1 MNNKRALTI
10 LLLAILVL
18 SCVFS
23 LVGCGPDKGNEYLK
37 KAEVNVWVQ
46 ENGDIKV
53 EETWNVHVGYDS
65 IRNLY
70 REINVYDTEF
80 THYSLITDYTVKNNL
95 TGEELTYYPDVKD
108 PEEYENS
115 HLVNNSYVFQKNY
128 RKYEVGFYFPK
139 TSNADLSF
147 TMSYTLTDM
156 VRVHGDTAVLYYQ
169 PFSDDF
175 SLYIEELNVNVY
187 QPNGAPL
194 TEETLAWY
202 HTEVEGAMHQREQAH
217 LNFNAKVVETGNY
230 TEVRVLMPKELF
242 KGAVKT
248 DSALKKESI
257 KAEEQKWFEDY
268 ERELERTRN
277 RTLYSTIL
285 GVLLAVFSA
294 LAVVYFQVFY
304 PKVKGEY
311 PPYVREIPEGMTS
324 TKMAHFYYHYKGTIK
339 KQKNRGNALSAMVM
353 DLARRGFINLLP
365 DPSDKDDYV
374 IEMASVPDAK
384 MGELHSYEREIY
396 ELLSLVG
403 DYAGGAFNMKDFEAY
418 AKSNPTIVNNK
429 INACFRESGRGYNNK
444 DNFKRPHFKTQTI
457 FGIGF
462 VGAVLG
468 FMIFLLGDSI
478 AFFGLGALIAGII
491 LMIGYPRGSKLSEKG
506 EANYMQAK
514 GLEAFLLDFSNL
526 KEHEIP
532 ALILWEEYMVYA
544 TMMGISEKVLQ
555 ELKLKY
561 PELSESANVDRGYYR
576 SHSYLYFYVHM
587 HTHYGMRD
595 FGQKMNLSFTNVS
608 KVSHHLV
615 QAINAKNSSSKLGG
629 GRGFGGGGFRGGGGG
644 FGGGGGGAR

>member
-18 SCVFS
+18 SCAFS
-23 LVGCGPDKGNEYLK
+23 LVACGPDKGNEYLK

-53 EETWNVHVGYDS
+53 EETWDVHVGYDG

-95 TGEELTYYPDVKD
+95 TGEELTYYPNVNN
-108 PEEYENS
+108 PEEYKNS
-115 HLVNNSYVFQKNY
+115 HLINNSYVFQKNY

-202 HTEVEGAMHQREQAH
+202 HTDVEGALHQRKSDH
-217 LNFNAKVVETGNY
+217 LNFNAKVVEAGCF
-230 TEVRVLMPKELF
+230 TEVRALMPKELF

-248 DSALKKESI
+248 DSSLKKESI
-257 KAEEQKWFEDY
+257 KAEEQNWFENN

-277 RTLYSTIL
+277 RTLVSTIL
-285 GVLLAVFSA
+285 GIVLAVLSA
-294 LAVVYFQVFY
+294 LALVYFKVYY

-311 PPYVREIPEGMTS
+311 PPYVREIPEDTTS
-324 TKMAHFYYHYKGTIK
+324 TKMAFFYYHYKGTLK

-353 DLARRGFINLLP
+353 DFARRSFINLLP
-365 DPSDKDDYV
+365 DPNDKEDYV
-374 IEMASVPDAK
+374 IEIASIPSAK
-384 MGELHSYEREIY
+384 YNELLSYEREIY
-396 ELLSLVG
+396 DILTLVSN
-403 DYAGGAFNMKDFEAY
+403 DVGGPFNMKQFERY
-418 AKSNPTIVNNK
+418 AKANPTVVNGK
-429 INACFRESGRGYNNK
+429 INACFKLAGKEYNDRG
-444 DNFKRPHFKTQTI
+444 NFKNHLFKGQSI
-457 FGIGF
+457 FGMGLI
-462 VGAVLG
+462 GAVVGL
-468 FMIFLLGDSI
+468 MTFLIGDSL
-478 AFFGLGALIAGII
+478 AFFGLGLLVAGIL
-491 LMIGYPRGSKLSEKG
+491 LMIGYPRGTKFSLKG
-506 EANYMQAK
+506 ESKYMQAK
-514 GLEAFLLDFSNL
+514 GLESFLLDFSNL

-544 TMMGISEKVLQ
+544 TMMGISERVLD

-561 PELSESANVDRGYYR
+561 PELTEFSQVDGGYYR

-587 HTHYGMRD
+587 NTHYGMRD
-595 FGQKMNLSFTNVS
+595 FGSKMNVSFTNVS
-608 KVSHHLV
+608 KVSHNLV
-615 QAINAKNSSSKLGG
+615 QAINAKNASSKLGG
-629 GRGFGGGGFRGGGGG
+629 GSGFGGGGFRGGGGG

>member
-18 SCVFS
+18 SCVIS

-53 EETWNVHVGYDS
+53 EETWDVHVGYDG

-115 HLVNNSYVFQKNY
+115 HLINNSYVFQKNY

-202 HTEVEGAMHQREQAH
+202 HTEVEGAMQQREHSH
-217 LNFNAKVVETGNY
+217 LNFNAKVIETGNY

-257 KAEEQKWFEDY
+257 KAEEQKWFE
-268 ERELERTRN
+268 EWESEKEKVQKQ
-277 RTLYSTIL
+277 TLYSTIL
-285 GVLLAVFSA
+285 GIVLAVLSA
-294 LAVVYFQVFY
+294 LALVYFKVFY

-311 PPYVREIPEGMTS
+311 PPYVREIPGDTTS
-324 TKMAHFYYHYKGTIK
+324 TKMAFFYYHYKGTLK

-353 DLARRGFINLLP
+353 DFARRSFINLLP
-365 DPSDKDDYV
+365 DSNDKDDYV
-374 IEMASVPDAK
+374 IEIASIPSAK
-384 MGELHSYEREIY
+384 YNELLNYEREIY
-396 ELLSLVG
+396 DLLTLVSN
-403 DYAGGAFNMKDFEAY
+403 DVGGPFNMKQFERY
-418 AKSNPTIVNNK
+418 AKANPTVVNGK
-429 INACFRESGRGYNNK
+429 INACFKLAGKEYN
-444 DNFKRPHFKTQTI
+444 DMSNFKNHLFKGQSI
-457 FGIGF
+457 FGMGLI
-462 VGAVLG
+462 GAVVGL
-468 FMIFLLGDSI
+468 MTFLIGDSL
-478 AFFGLGALIAGII
+478 AFFGLGLLVAGIL
-491 LMIGYPRGSKLSEKG
+491 LMIGYPRGTKFSLKG
-506 EANYMQAK
+506 ESKYMQAK
-514 GLEAFLLDFSNL
+514 GLESFLLDFSNL

-544 TMMGISEKVLQ
+544 TMMGISERVLD

-561 PELSESANVDRGYYR
+561 PELTEFSQVDGGYYR

-587 HTHYGMRD
+587 NTHYGMRD
-595 FGQKMNLSFTNVS
+595 FGSKMNVSFTNVS
-608 KVSHHLV
+608 KVSHNLV
-615 QAINAKNSSSKLGG
+615 QAINAKNASSKLGG
-629 GRGFGGGGFRGGGGG
+629 GSGFGGGGFRGGGGG